1 MCPPCGPRP
10 RPAVAK
16 GAFLVDADT
25 LGKAQADTGALKMG
39 EFAVQASQK
48 VQLDIDDAPFLAE
61 PEETAP
67 PPAVRREAALAMSAA
82 DDEAAKKRARRK
94 RLIVRGSAAV
104 FGLAVI
110 AAGAAWF
117 MRGTAPVPTPALP
130 EPTVIVVPSPKSV
143 AGPPQYKIEFAP
155 FMVEQR
161 ENGEV
166 HFLQARF
173 AGISQLEGVINE
185 ARNKQLVLRDSIYY
199 YLRNKTH
206 QYLVNPENALTIKQD
221 LQDIVNGILTQG
233 KMDDILLVNYIIK

>member
-1 MCPPCGPRP
+1 M
-10 RPAVAK
+10 VE
-16 GAFLVDADT
+16 ADT
-25 LGKAQADTGALKMG
+25 LEQARTGAGSLKMG
-39 EFAVQASQK
+39 DFAVQASQK
-48 VQLDIDDAPFLAE
+48 VQLDIDDAPFLVE
-61 PEETAP
+61 PEETP
-67 PPAVRREAALAMSAA
+67 PPVVRGETALAMNEA
-82 DDEAAKKRARRK
+82 DTEAAAKRARRK
-94 RLIVRGSAAV
+94 RLMIGGGVGLVVLALVVAGVLWFLRG
-104 FGLAVI
+104 
-110 AAGAAWF
+110 
-117 MRGTAPVPTPALP
+117 APVSTPALP

-173 AGISQLEGVINE
+173 AGISSLETVIQE

-206 QYLVNPENALTIKQD
+206 QYLVNPENAMTIKQD

-233 KMDDILLVNYIIK
+233 KMDDILVVNYIIK

>member
-1 MCPPCGPRP
+1 ME
-10 RPAVAK
+10 
-16 GAFLVDADT
+16 ADT
-25 LGKAQADTGALKMG
+25 LEQAQADAGSLKMG
-39 EFAVQASQK
+39 DFAVQAGQK
-48 VQLDIDDAPFLAE
+48 VQLDIDDAPFLIE
-61 PEETAP
+61 PEETP
-67 PPAVRREAALAMSAA
+67 PPPVVRHEASLSMNEA
-82 DDEAAKKRARRK
+82 DDEAAAKRARRK
-94 RLIVRGSAAV
+94 RLMIGGGIGLVVLVLVAV
-104 FGLAVI
+104 GIF
-110 AAGAAWF
+110 WF
-117 MRGTAPVPTPALP
+117 VRGTAPVATPALP

-173 AGISQLEGVINE
+173 AGISGLEAVIQE

-206 QYLVNPENALTIKQD
+206 QYLVNPENAMAIKQD